1 MKQRFNILRGR
12 MWLMLLVLLA
22 WLSPQQASA
31 DDAYETFVDQSILYN
46 VFVSG
51 SNTVTITVPCYDM
64 EGADAWIY
72 NGNLDASWE
81 GQPHINLFHWAAKAD
96 INNSQSTCPV
106 TFFSNAPGYFNLT
119 LGNTKNVTR
128 LNPNTTVTYNVVRND
143 DKCTFSVSAVWVVP
157 KELRGKKITLS
168 WKVQRNGN
176 SRDDVWLN
184 LKGGLKDP
192 DPITITEASPVAPPF
207 VTAANI
213 SNDSVGKIMV
223 PWTMIPEKISKLRY
237 EYLDGNNRTVSKEM
251 KTTTNSGIIALNATE
266 PHRKFRLIADYYE
279 PQTIGEYL
287 ITNAASEAIDLKML
301 HGPNGLTVRPLGGA
315 NSKVELKWN
324 IGHITNADLAE
335 IDFFEIERSL
345 TGREQDFVSIGKVPF
360 ARVGSEAKAIYTFVD
375 STYVNDIDASMLTDG
390 YSLENLTYRV
400 RRTVTQGWG
409 WGPQNPCA
417 NSARCVVDNLHL
429 LRIANYTATKLDDQ
443 YNVRVAW
450 QYADEHNGVWDDRAK
465 MMLRLTMKN
474 NAGDTVEVKEY
485 ELNKAEREQCYK
497 VLDLS
502 RTCVKYDIEMYVD
515 RGTSPLNLYDAEKM
529 EDYYFPIRNAQDWT
543 TFRDIVDAAEGKRA
557 VNARL
562 YTDIAETN
570 VYIAWGTS
578 VAYNG
583 VFDGNGHTLTIK
595 APNNERVMAPFRYVG
610 NATIKNLH
618 VAGTIKT
625 SERNI
630 SSLIGSVLAG
640 STVTVENCHS
650 TVTINSTYNGETENG
665 GFISTIGENVKA
677 VLRNCKFDG
686 NFEGGNSHHNGGFI
700 GYCQPKSS
708 AVIDNCL
715 FAPDHINTGAESCET
730 WARTAS
736 DATVYVRNSFAT
748 QEYSSMLNIRS
759 ASDWNKFIQMVK
771 DAKNAYDVNA
781 ILAADITVSDYVGD
795 SRDAYYRGTFDGN
808 GHTLTFN
815 KSGFTENY
823 VAPFRYVG
831 NATIKN
837 LHTAGSIQS
846 SGTYATGLVAALINN
861 TTVTIENCQSSVKL
875 NCTGSG
881 DKTLGGFVGR
891 LQDCTL
897 TIRNSKFDGSFEG
910 ANSWGHGGFVSWAA
924 TNTNVTIENCLFDP
938 DHLSTKLEGCETWVR
953 KDGDSSAKVTVT
965 NSEAITHYSP
975 SKIIIRNASDWDKF
989 VQLVKDAKNS
999 YYVDAILQAD
1009 ISVSKSVGSDDAP
1022 WRGTLHGNGH
1032 TININIE
1039 SGSYSFAALFPK
1051 VSDVTITD
1059 LHVTGKVNGGMHSAG
1074 LIGGVYGTPTITL
1087 NRVWVSVEVNCS
1099 STHAG
1104 GFFGHSDNATVNMT
1118 DCLFDGRV
1126 NTNNADN
1133 SYTGEII
1140 GWSGNGNWSLQRV
1153 YDNGWPK
1160 AHWMFFCNRH
1170 EGAWSSW
1177 GTNSNSY
1184 TITRHGWGN
1193 VNQHDKTDQ
1202 SEVVSLMN
1210 GKQAGTWHLVNGNAV
1225 PVMQTTEKNLT
1236 AAQLVETLGK
1246 DNWTVVNGK
1255 AVPKS
1260 KTLTETTDGEG
1271 DAALDN
1277 LATWTK
1283 VGDTVVPTTTQT
1295 ADVSYSTINDPN
1307 LKDLFYHSGTG
1318 KIDKQL
1324 LAETR
1329 QSSVVLTWN
1338 TDGNPVD
1345 YFIVYRREAGQ
1356 GDDKW
1361 VEIATN
1367 LDQMTYEDKTVSPL
1381 KKYQYKVLAT
1391 SDCEGSHT
1399 SETSVA
1405 DGACKNT
1412 GRLEGYVR
1420 FNDGTGVADVV
1431 VNISSGKEQIEARTD
1446 ESGHY
1451 VADELPY
1458 QGLTTITYNVTV
1470 VGGVEADVSSYSV
1483 TFNGEVNDVTVREFV
1498 ITNGKRF
1505 SGTVLYDGTSIPVKG
1520 VKFLLNGKML
1530 HNAAGKPVETDEEGN
1545 FSFRVKRGDNT
1556 IQAVKDGHTFVDK
1569 GIYKHNFIG
1578 DVAAYT
1584 FRDAT
1589 KVKLIGRVVGGK
1601 DQGDLPLGNNLSKN
1615 NLGDDLQMV
1624 FALEG
1629 DTKSWLVKDVQHPE
1643 ITERDTVYLH
1653 TGGAHQTKAK
1663 TTRKRID
1670 VTPDPVTGEYV
1681 LMLPPVRWKVQQIN
1695 CKGYPTLYQN
1705 GQANDVIDLTD
1716 CLTQKDTTYVG
1727 SYRDVDNRTI
1737 HEPKASYNAIYN
1749 RIYRSP
1755 VELTYKQLNYDE
1767 FDYLGDKNYN
1777 ATNLKGEKVQVPLA
1791 YMNPKDKTKALY
1803 TFDHPVFSL
1812 ERKYYIQVQVAERY
1826 VYNNDY
1832 TAEKVDYV
1840 RIGGGMATMHNGMKN
1855 GVAVDTLRLDD
1866 MGQATFM
1873 VSADRV
1879 AQPIGIDNALR
1890 TVTFSA
1896 EQDGTHFEAEPLHA
1910 YVLNL
1915 FPIGSAKELLTDGQP
1930 LLFDILRDPPGAYS
1944 SSTLAKGATLNNSYA
1959 MNLSMAGGLNFNFSV
1974 ADKTDWME
1982 GDFDGI
1988 YSDILYEYVGSFDGV
2003 EHGSEKVD
2011 VNYSELV
2018 FNYNGSKAWSH
2029 TMVLSDAVSTSGDPS
2044 MVGADADLY
2053 IGQVQNVQVTPLSS
2067 ISVLTDSVY
2076 QSRLAQ
2082 AGIGQVNTKGDMTKY
2097 AKYGTLVHIA
2107 DGVDAD
2113 GKKFHLVRDVSLGY
2127 GPKLKSNFIYSQK
2140 QILEQIIPDKVGEI
2154 LNLMFIG
2161 SKTDAQAVANAT
2173 HKPVYRSLREPT
2185 DPKFALPNKKYNT
2198 TVETPNDTTHY
2209 IIVLPTGADS
2219 SKYPDEIAEKGEIIY
2234 AWTKMITQNEREK
2247 LNATDLVNSYDIGGA
2262 QGVNYSETFSSSYSN
2277 STSMYFPFGVQPDY
2291 FGGKGTGTISSI
2303 ASTITN
2309 YIGGAIFG
2317 YLESLKKLDPSASQG
2332 KGSKGKESSTSI
2344 KFEGW
2349 YFRWSLTPV
2358 LTSQTIGTN
2367 SLSNEYNRTTS
2378 FTLAAAPTSRLSVD
2392 VYRVPMADPTT
2403 VTGKWNP
2410 EDVYS
2415 NYNFQNITKETMDYL
2430 SREAN
2435 VPQHASPCSFVFRTR
2450 GGYTSNPWEDARK
2463 TRFYQAGS
2471 LLDERTLKIDNPTLS
2486 LDKHSVSG
2494 VSVNDAAR
2502 FKVYLSNESE
2512 KPEAT
2517 GGMSVFTLFSVD
2529 KANPNGAKLSVNG
2542 QTLTSGGMN
2551 VSVVPGMTTQLEMEV
2566 RAGNGFDYEGLTLG
2580 LMSPGDADH
2589 TVTTASFDV
2598 HFLREAGAVNISVPA
2613 NKWVLNTSAQKDP
2626 DRGWYI
2632 PVTINGFDRHQHNF
2646 DHIEFQYKET
2656 QRGDDTWT
2664 NLCSYYADSLL
2675 MAKAN
2680 GVCEMMKPNDNI
2692 VTQFYGEGWEIERSY
2707 DLRAVLF
2714 CRNGGSFLTMPSNVI
2729 SGIKDTRRP
2738 QLFGTPEPKSGLLH
2752 QGENIVFNFS
2762 EDIEYNNLS
2771 STNNFE
2777 VKGEVNNGDL
2787 SEMVSVQ
2794 FSGQASMETEANR
2807 NFSGKDLTIDLQINP
2822 AETGRDMP
2830 IFSHGGNGQK
2840 LQLWLTSDRKLRAI
2854 INKQTFESQLPI
2866 KESGF
2871 SPIAISIDQKNST
2884 LMFYCDGVI
2893 IGKDYKIEAPYT
2905 GTGPLI
2911 FGRTNELERSTSQYY
2926 EGRMMEARLWY
2937 RAMSAGVVGTYSLH
2951 RLTGYE
2957 KDLVDYYPMN
2967 EGSGDYAVDH
2977 TQGAN
2982 AKLIGT
2988 SWAIPRG
2995 MSLHLNKEDKG
3006 MRLTNNAIN
3015 STAEQDYTLMF
3026 WFKTDNKGDGT
3037 LLSNGR
3043 GLKED
3048 SGAKDQF
3055 NIGFEKDKLMYRSNG
3070 FATEISGKWNDN
3082 QWHHYA
3088 MTVNR
3093 AHNVANIYVDKKQIT
3108 TFGTD
3113 SLGGISGENMMI
3125 GATRYSTTGVNTQE
3139 GVTPLSGNIDELI
3152 FFQQALPQTLISSY
3166 ATKSPQGDEY
3176 GLMSYLSF
3184 DHQERNA
3191 KNEIVMAPYAYSRK
3205 LHLDEKRN
3213 IRYQQDPATMQFTN
3227 IPVRDYLF
3235 ADDISKVTAHI
3246 DASMAA
3252 PVVPFEELHN
3262 LNFSYIG
3269 KGNQLLVELDE
3280 PAAKLHHCN
3289 IYVTVRDVEDRN
3301 GNMMASPKTASYLV
3315 TNSSLE
3321 WLVNQVEHTT
3331 KYGVGEELT
3340 LSFYNYGATNHTYK
3354 IENCPSWLT
3363 LSNYGDVLAPQSL
3376 GGVSAVINKDLNIG
3390 TYNEIIYLTDE
3401 EGITEPLY
3409 LNLTVEGEKPEWANN
3424 IDNDL
3429 LQYSMSISGQ
3439 VYLYGELD
3447 TDSRDIVGAFDSQNV
3462 CHGYANISHSE
3473 QTGETALYM
3482 TVYDNKIEGRDL
3494 KFRLWQYSTGREI
3507 VLEAKPAIKFK
3518 QDAIL
3523 GADTPIRFEGGDNF
3537 VQYFKLKKGWN
3548 WVSFNVSSKKNT
3560 INSLLGS
3567 MPWKNGDA
3575 LTVIGSNKAMVYDN
3589 GEWTISGQVQD
3600 VPISSKSAYAIMVHE
3615 DCTLPVE
3622 GTVVMDKDERTIDVK
3637 QGWNGIGYTPT
3648 VNLSVETALS
3658 DYYDYA
3664 QPGDV
3669 IKSHTEFAYF
3679 TKSGNSGQWRGS
3691 LQYMKPGEGYMML
3704 RKGNDDVSFTYPYFD
3719 MGSNSGGNNAQVAK
3733 SASSVK
3739 ALSAVQRTCSTM
3751 SLSAVVNG
3759 FETEEGDLLVAYSDG
3774 EVVGCEEARAEGENF
3789 TDAEGKPLFFM
3800 SIAGKAKQPIR
3811 FVIERDGEI
3820 VASTRDIMTFLTDAV
3835 IGSPEEPTVI
3845 NFADASAN
3853 EDDKWY
3859 TIDGLP
3865 LQDKPTRKGV
3875 YIFNGNKVVIK

>member
-1 MKQRFNILRGR
+1 MKQRKDIYSGR
-12 MWLMLLVLLA
+12 HWLLLLA
-22 WLSPQQASA
+22 LFAWLVPQQVSA
-31 DDAYETFVDQSILYN
+31 DDGYETFVDQSILYN

-72 NGNLDASWE
+72 DGNLYASWE
-81 GQPHINLFHWAAKAD
+81 GQSELTLFHWAAD
-96 INNSQSTCPV
+96 DTDNSQSTCPV

-128 LNPNTTVTYNVVRND
+128 LNPNNSVTYNVIRND
-143 DKCTFSVSAVWVVP
+143 DKNTFSVSAVWVVP
-157 KELRGKKITLS
+157 KELRGKKITLR
-168 WKVQRNGN
+168 WKVHRNGT
-176 SRDDVWLN
+176 SRENVWLN
-184 LKGGLKDP
+184 EKGLKDP
-192 DPITITEASPVAPPF
+192 DPITLPEAKPVTPPF
-207 VTAANI
+207 VTIANI
-213 SNDSVGKIMV
+213 SNDSVGKILV
-223 PWTMIPEKISKLRY
+223 PWTMVPEKINKLRY
-237 EYLDGNNRTVSKEM
+237 EYLDANNRTVTKEV

-279 PQTIGEYL
+279 PQTVGEYL
-287 ITNAASEAIDLKML
+287 ITNAASTPVNLAMI
-301 HGPNGLTVRPLGGA
+301 HAPHGLTVRPLGGVK
-315 NSKVELKWN
+315 SKVEVKWN
-324 IGHITNADLAE
+324 IGNIDDADISE
-335 IDFFEIERSL
+335 IDFFEIQRSL
-345 TGREQDFVSIGKVPF
+345 TGKEEDFVTIGQEPF
-360 ARVGSEAKAIYTFVD
+360 ARVGSNAKSVYTFVD
-375 STYVNDIDASMLTDG
+375 STFIDALTESMLKDG
-390 YSLENLTYRV
+390 YTLENLTYRV
-400 RRTVTQGWG
+400 RRGITSNWG
-409 WGPQNPCA
+409 WGSDNICA
-417 NSARCVVDNLHL
+417 ASTKCVVDNLHL
-429 LRIANYTATKLDDQ
+429 LRIDNYSAKWEDERN
-443 YNVRVAW
+443 YSVRVSWNYVNEVGA
-450 QYADEHNGVWDDRAK
+450 VWDNRAK
-465 MMLRLTMKN
+465 MTLHITSKN
-474 NAGDTVEVKEY
+474 SAGEVVEEKDV
-485 ELNKAEREQCYK
+485 ELSNENREQCYK
-497 VLDLS
+497 IVDLS
-502 RTCVKYDIEMYVD
+502 RPCVKYDIKLNVD
-515 RGTSPLNLYDAEKM
+515 RGSSPINVYDKNKM
-529 EDYYFPIRNAQDWT
+529 KDYYFPINDANDWA
-543 TFRDIVDAAEGKRA
+543 TFKKKVEDAKGQYD

-562 YTDIAETN
+562 YADITITDPAGTN
-570 VYIAWGTS
+570 NAAYRGT
-578 VAYNG
+578 
-583 VFDGNGHTLTIK
+583 FDGNGHALTFNK
-595 APNNERVMAPFRYVG
+595 SGVTEHYMAPFRYVG
-610 NATIKNLH
+610 NARFIGLH
-618 VAGTIKT
+618 TKGTIST
-625 SERNI
+625 SKKFAGG
-630 SSLIGSVLAG
+630 LIARVVENAN
-640 STVTVENCHS
+640 VIIENCHS
-650 TVTINSTYNGETENG
+650 TMTLNSSVNGDATNG
-665 GFISTIGENVKA
+665 GFIAFSSGSIYFI
-677 VLRNCKFDG
+677 NCKFDG
-686 NFEGGNSHHNGGFI
+686 SFEGNNCHLNGGFV
-700 GYCQPKSS
+700 GWNDGQNN
-708 AVIDNCL
+708 VTIDNSL
-715 FAPDHINTGAESCET
+715 FAPDHISTKFDGCET
-730 WARTAS
+730 WIRKYNGVTAS
-736 DATVYVRNSFAT
+736 VKNSYATR
-748 QEYSSMLNIRS
+748 EYNDQLSTTLIDGKTFMVLRSS
-759 ASDWNKFIQMVK
+759 DGWQKFIDAVK
-771 DAKNAYDVNA
+771 NDGSTNA
-781 ILAADITVSDYVGD
+781 ILEANITVSEMVATDENHPFQGIL
-795 SRDAYYRGTFDGN
+795 DGN

-815 KSGFTENY
+815 KSGVTEEY
-823 VAPFRYVG
+823 CAPIRFAKS
-831 NATIKN
+831 ATIKN
-837 LHTAGSIQS
+837 LHTAGTIS
-846 SGTYATGLVAALINN
+846 SNHKHISGLIAQVRDES
-861 TTVTIENCQSSVKL
+861 TVNIENCQSSVTL
-875 NCTGSG
+875 NSSVNG
-881 DKTLGGFVGR
+881 DATNGGFVAHTASSGSI
-891 LQDCTL
+891 
-897 TIRNSKFDGSFEG
+897 IRINNSKFDGSFKG
-910 ANSWGHGGFVSWAA
+910 SNCHSNGGFVGYTSGR
-924 TNTNVTIENCLFDP
+924 VDISNCLFAP
-938 DHLSTKLEGCETWVR
+938 TEISTKFDNCETWARLHPNVP
-953 KDGDSSAKVTVT
+953 SFTV
-965 NSEAITHYSP
+965 
-975 SKIIIRNASDWDKF
+975 
-989 VQLVKDAKNS
+989 
-999 YYVDAILQAD
+999 
-1009 ISVSKSVGSDDAP
+1009 
-1022 WRGTLHGNGH
+1022 
-1032 TININIE
+1032 
-1039 SGSYSFAALFPK
+1039 
-1051 VSDVTITD
+1051 
-1059 LHVTGKVNGGMHSAG
+1059 
-1074 LIGGVYGTPTITL
+1074 
-1087 NRVWVSVEVNCS
+1087 
-1099 STHAG
+1099 
-1104 GFFGHSDNATVNMT
+1104 
-1118 DCLFDGRV
+1118 
-1126 NTNNADN
+1126 
-1133 SYTGEII
+1133 
-1140 GWSGNGNWSLQRV
+1140 
-1153 YDNGWPK
+1153 
-1160 AHWMFFCNRH
+1160 
-1170 EGAWSSW
+1170 
-1177 GTNSNSY
+1177 SNSY
-1184 TITRHGWGN
+1184 ATRGYSQGN
-1193 VNQHDKTDQ
+1193 SGNTVGNRSTDDL
-1202 SEVVSLMN
+1202 VRAL
-1210 GKQAGTWHLVNGNAV
+1210 GTENWTAASGQAV
-1225 PVMQTTEKNLT
+1225 PIMNST
-1236 AAQLVETLGK
+1236 ATPTASQLVSTLGSS
-1246 DNWTVVNGK
+1246 NWNVVDDK
-1255 AVPKS
+1255 AVPKF
-1260 KTLTETTDGEG
+1260 KTTDTSGG
-1271 DAALDN
+1271 TNVSNVTPSLAVWTTKDN
-1277 LATWTK
+1277 TL
-1283 VGDTVVPTTTQT
+1283 VPPTTTVEYQKLESEISD
-1295 ADVSYSTINDPN
+1295 AVLSNV
-1307 LKDLFYHSGTG
+1307 FYHESTG
-1318 KIDKQL
+1318 KIDKEL

-1345 YFIVYRREAGQ
+1345 FFTVYRRDAGQ

-1367 LDQMTYEDKTVSPL
+1367 ISQMTYEDKTVSPL
-1381 KKYQYKVLAT
+1381 MKYQYKVRAT
-1391 SDCEGSHT
+1391 SDCEGNQT
-1399 SETSVA
+1399 SETQVA

-1420 FNDGTGVADVV
+1420 FNDGTGIADVV
-1431 VNISSGKEQIEARTD
+1431 VNISGGSEQIEVRTD

-1458 QGLTTITYNVTV
+1458 QGLTTITYDVTV

-1483 TFNGEVNDVTVREFV
+1483 TFNGEVNDVTVSEFV

-1505 SGTVLYDGTSIPVKG
+1505 SGIVLYDGTSIPVKG

-1545 FSFRVKRGDNT
+1545 FSFRVKRGNNT
-1556 IQAVKDGHTFVDK
+1556 IQVVKDDHTFVDD
-1569 GIYKHNFIG
+1569 GIYNHNFIG

-1589 KVKLIGRVVGGK
+1589 KVRLIGRVVGGN
-1601 DQGDLPLGNNLSKN
+1601 DQGNLPLGNNLSKN

-1670 VTPDPVTGEYV
+1670 VTPDPVTGEYM
-1681 LMLPPVRWKVQQIN
+1681 LMLPPVRWKVQQVY

-1716 CLTQKDTTYVG
+1716 CLTLKDTTYVG
-1727 SYRDVDNRTI
+1727 SYKDVDNRTI
-1737 HEPKASYNAIYN
+1737 YQPKASYNAIYN

-1755 VELTYKQLNYDE
+1755 VELTYRQLNYDE
-1767 FDYLGDKNYN
+1767 FDYLGDKSYN

-1791 YMNPKDKTKALY
+1791 YMNPKDTTKALY
-1803 TFDHPVFSL
+1803 TFGHPVFSL

-1840 RIGGGMATMHNGMKN
+1840 RIGGGVATMHNGLKN
-1855 GVAVDTLRLDD
+1855 GVAVDTLSLDSL
-1866 MGQATFM
+1866 GQGTFALQ
-1873 VSADRV
+1873 ADRV
-1879 AQPIGIDNALR
+1879 AQPIGTDNALR

-1896 EQDGTHFEAEPLHA
+1896 RQDGTYFEAEPLHA

-1915 FPIGSAKELLTDGQP
+1915 FPIGGARELLTDGQP

-1959 MNLSMAGGLNFNFSV
+1959 MNLSMSGGVSFNFTL
-1974 ADKTDWME
+1974 AKRLDWFE
-1982 GDFDGI
+1982 GDVVGDIQELLSTYDG
-1988 YSDILYEYVGSFDGV
+1988 EFDGV
-2003 EHGSEKVD
+2003 EHGSEE
-2011 VNYSELV
+2011 VNVKYSELV

-2029 TMVLSDAVSTSGDPS
+2029 TMVLSDAISTSGDPS

-2053 IGQVQNVQVTPLSS
+2053 IGQVQNVQVAPVSS
-2067 ISVLTDSVY
+2067 IRAVSDSVY
-2076 QSRLAQ
+2076 QARLART
-2082 AGIGQVNTKGDMTKY
+2082 GIGQANTEGDMAKY
-2097 AKYGTLVHIA
+2097 AKYGTMVHIA
-2107 DGVDAD
+2107 EGKDAD

-2127 GPKLKSNFIYSQK
+2127 GPKLKSQFIYSQK

-2173 HKPVYRSLREPT
+2173 HKPVYRSLRNPD
-2185 DPKFALPNKKYNT
+2185 DPKFALPNKTYNT
-2198 TVETPNDTTHY
+2198 TEETPDDTTHY
-2209 IIVLPTGADS
+2209 IIVLPTGANS
-2219 SKYPDEIAEKGEIIY
+2219 SYPDEIAEKSEIIY
-2234 AWTKMITQNEREK
+2234 AWTKMITQNEHEK
-2247 LNATDLVNSYDIGGA
+2247 LNATDLVSSYDIGGA

-2277 STSMYFPFGVQPDY
+2277 STSMYFPYGVQPDY

-2303 ASTITN
+2303 ASTVTN
-2309 YIGGAIFG
+2309 YIGGGFFG
-2317 YLESLKKLDPSASQG
+2317 YLESFKKLDPTVSGGVKNQ
-2332 KGSKGKESSTSI
+2332 ESSL
-2344 KFEGW
+2344 KFGGW
-2349 YFRWSLTPV
+2349 YFRWTLTPV
-2358 LTSQTIGTN
+2358 LQSKTIGTN
-2367 SLSNEYNRTTS
+2367 SLSNQYNRTAS

-2403 VTGKWNP
+2403 VTGKWSP

-2415 NYNFQNITKETMDYL
+2415 NYNFQNVTKEAMDYL

-2435 VPQHASPCSFVFRTR
+2435 VPKHTSPCSFVFRTR

-2471 LLDERTLKIDNPTLS
+2471 LLDERTLKINNPTLS

-2529 KANPNGAKLSVNG
+2529 QANPNGAKLSVNG

-2580 LMSPGDADH
+2580 LMSPGDAAH
-2589 TVTTASFDV
+2589 TTTTASFDV
-2598 HFLREAGAVNISVPA
+2598 HFLREAGAVNISAPA

-2692 VTQFYGEGWEIERSY
+2692 VTQFYGDGWEIERSY

-2714 CRNGGSFLTMPSNVI
+2714 CRNGGTFLTTPSNVI

-2771 STNNFE
+2771 GTNNFE

-2794 FSGQASMETEANR
+2794 FSGQASMETEAKR

-2840 LQLWLTSDRKLRAI
+2840 LQLWLTKDRRLRAI

-2871 SPIAISIDQKNST
+2871 SPISISIDQKNST
-2884 LMFYCDGVI
+2884 LMFYCDGEI

-2995 MSLHLNKEDKG
+2995 MSLHLDKEDKG

-3015 STAEQDYTLMF
+3015 RTAEQDYTLMF

-3125 GATRYSTTGVNTQE
+3125 GATRYSTTGVDTQE
-3139 GVTPLSGNIDELI
+3139 GVTPLSGNIDELL

-3191 KNEIVMAPYAYSRK
+3191 NNEIVMAPYAYSRK
-3205 LHLDEKRN
+3205 LYLDENRN

-3331 KYGVGEELT
+3331 KYGVGEELR
-3340 LSFYNYGATNHTYK
+3340 LPFFNYGATSHTYK

-3390 TYNEIIYLTDE
+3390 IYNEIIYLTDE

-3409 LNLTVEGEKPEWANN
+3409 LNLTVEGEKPEWADN

-3473 QTGETALYM
+3473 QTGETALYL
-3482 TVYDNKIEGRDL
+3482 TVYDKVEKGSTNM

-3507 VLEAKPAIKFK
+3507 VLTTTPGIIFEKGKIVGTDKPV
-3518 QDAIL
+3518 
-3523 GADTPIRFEGGDNF
+3523 RFDGGDTYM
-3537 VQYFKLKKGWN
+3537 QYFKLYKGWN
-3548 WVSFNVSSKKNT
+3548 WISFNAKSEQMKDVNTLLKNMAWSEDDVITELGGTLTLVYKNNEWLQGGTKQTVAISPKSS
-3560 INSLLGS
+3560 
-3567 MPWKNGDA
+3567 
-3575 LTVIGSNKAMVYDN
+3575 
-3589 GEWTISGQVQD
+3589 
-3600 VPISSKSAYAIMVHE
+3600 YAIKVQK
-3615 DCTLPVE
+3615 DCNFPIE
-3622 GTVVMDKDERTIDVK
+3622 GSVIKDKADRTIEVK
-3637 QGWNGIGYTPT
+3637 SGWHGIGYTPT

-3658 DYYDYA
+3658 DYYDDA
-3664 QPGDV
+3664 QDGDV

-3679 TKSGNSGQWRGS
+3679 SKSGNVGRWRGN

-3704 RKGNDDVSFTYPYFD
+3704 RKGTNSTHFTYPYYY
-3719 MGSNSGGNNAQVAK
+3719 MGSNSGEVLKQNTSGNTTQKTRN
-3733 SASSVK
+3733 
-3739 ALSAVQRTCSTM
+3739 TM
-3751 SLSAVVNG
+3751 SLTAVVAG
-3759 FETEEGDLLVAYSDG
+3759 FETEPGDVLVAYSNG
-3774 EVVGCEEARAEGENF
+3774 EVVGEATVVNATAAETRSNDTES
-3789 TDAEGKPLFFM
+3789 AEPLYL
-3800 SIAGKAKQPIR
+3800 SIAGEAKDGIW
-3811 FVIERDGEI
+3811 FAIERDGDI
-3820 VASTRDIMTFLTDAV
+3820 VASTGEIMTFKANDV
-3835 IGSPEEPTVI
+3835 IGSPDKPTAI
-3845 NFADASAN
+3845 NFTYAN
-3853 EDDKWY
+3853 SREDGKWY
-3859 TIDGLP
+3859 TVSGMRLT
-3865 LQDKPTRKGV
+3865 QKPTQIGV
-3875 YIFNGNKVVIK
+3875 YIYNGRKVVIK

>member
-1 MKQRFNILRGR
+1 M
-12 MWLMLLVLLA
+12 
-22 WLSPQQASA
+22 
-31 DDAYETFVDQSILYN
+31 
-46 VFVSG
+46 
-51 SNTVTITVPCYDM
+51 
-64 EGADAWIY
+64 
-72 NGNLDASWE
+72 
-81 GQPHINLFHWAAKAD
+81 
-96 INNSQSTCPV
+96 
-106 TFFSNAPGYFNLT
+106 
-119 LGNTKNVTR
+119 
-128 LNPNTTVTYNVVRND
+128 
-143 DKCTFSVSAVWVVP
+143 VP
-157 KELRGKKITLS
+157 KELRGKKITLR
-168 WKVQRNGN
+168 WKVHRNGN
-176 SRDDVWLN
+176 SRENVWLN
-184 LKGGLKDP
+184 EKGLKDP
-192 DPITITEASPVAPPF
+192 DPITLPEAKPVTPPF
-207 VTAANI
+207 VTIANI
-213 SNDSVGKIMV
+213 SNDSVGKILV
-223 PWTMIPEKISKLRY
+223 PWTMVPEKISKLRY
-237 EYLDGNNRTVSKEM
+237 EYLDANNRTITKEVN
-251 KTTTNSGIIALNATE
+251 TTTNSGIIALNATE

-279 PQTIGEYL
+279 PQTVGEYL
-287 ITNAASEAIDLKML
+287 ITNAASEAIDLNMI
-301 HGPNGLTVRPLGGA
+301 HAPHGLTVRPLGGVK
-315 NSKVELKWN
+315 SKVEVKWN
-324 IGHITNADLAE
+324 IGNIDDADISE
-335 IDFFEIERSL
+335 IDFFEIQRSL
-345 TGREQDFVSIGKVPF
+345 TGKEEDFVTIGQEPF
-360 ARVGSEAKAIYTFVD
+360 ARVGSNAKSVYTFVD
-375 STYVNDIDASMLTDG
+375 STFIDDLTESMLKDG
-390 YSLENLTYRV
+390 YTLENLTYRV
-400 RRTVTQGWG
+400 RRGITSNWG
-409 WGPQNPCA
+409 WGSDNICA
-417 NSARCVVDNLHL
+417 ASTKCVVDNLHL
-429 LRIANYTATKLDDQ
+429 LRIDNYSAKWEDERN
-443 YNVRVAW
+443 YSVRVSWNYVNEVGA
-450 QYADEHNGVWDDRAK
+450 VWDNRAK
-465 MMLRLTMKN
+465 MTLHITSKN
-474 NAGDTVEVKEY
+474 SAGEVVEEKDV
-485 ELNKAEREQCYK
+485 ELSNENREQCYK
-497 VLDLS
+497 IVDLS
-502 RTCVKYDIEMYVD
+502 RPCVKYDIKLNVD
-515 RGTSPLNLYDAEKM
+515 RGSSPINVYDKNKM
-529 EDYYFPIRNAQDWT
+529 EDYYFPINNENDWA
-543 TFRDIVDAAEGKRA
+543 TFKKKVEDAKGQYD

-562 YTDIAETN
+562 YADITITDPAGTN
-570 VYIAWGTS
+570 NAAYRGT
-578 VAYNG
+578 
-583 VFDGNGHTLTIK
+583 FDGNGHALTFNK
-595 APNNERVMAPFRYVG
+595 SGVTEQYMAPFRYVG
-610 NATIKNLH
+610 NARFIGLH
-618 VAGTIKT
+618 TKGTIST
-625 SERNI
+625 SQKFAGG
-630 SSLIGSVLAG
+630 LIARVVENAN
-640 STVTVENCHS
+640 VIIENCHS
-650 TVTINSTYNGETENG
+650 TMTLNSSVNGDATNG
-665 GFISTIGENVKA
+665 GFIAFSSGSIYFI
-677 VLRNCKFDG
+677 NCKFDG
-686 NFEGGNSHHNGGFI
+686 SFDGANCHHNGGFV
-700 GYCQPKSS
+700 GWNDGQNN
-708 AVIDNCL
+708 VTIDNSL
-715 FAPDHINTGAESCET
+715 FAPDHISTKFDGCET
-730 WARTAS
+730 WIRKYNYVTAS
-736 DATVYVRNSFAT
+736 VKNSYATSEYTTLIIRTSNDWDTFRDMVRAANG
-748 QEYSSMLNIRS
+748 Q
-759 ASDWNKFIQMVK
+759 
-771 DAKNAYDVNA
+771 YDVNA
-781 ILAADITVSDYVGD
+781 VLEADVDAGSTMVGWEYEN
-795 SRDAYYRGTFDGN
+795 YYRGTFDGK

-815 KSGFTENY
+815 VGDHGVVY
-823 VAPFRYVG
+823 LAPFKYVG

-837 LHTAGSIQS
+837 LHTAGTIS
-846 SGTYATGLVAALINN
+846 SNHKHISGLIAQVRDES
-861 TTVTIENCQSSVKL
+861 TVNIENCQSSVTL
-875 NCTGSG
+875 NSSVNG
-881 DKTLGGFVGR
+881 DATNGGFVATASSGSI
-891 LQDCTL
+891 
-897 TIRNSKFDGSFEG
+897 IRINNSKFDGSFKG
-910 ANSWGHGGFVSWAA
+910 SNCHSNGGFVGYTSGR
-924 TNTNVTIENCLFDP
+924 VDISNCLFAP
-938 DHLSTKLEGCETWVR
+938 TEISTKFDDCETWARLHPNVP
-953 KDGDSSAKVTVT
+953 SFTV
-965 NSEAITHYSP
+965 
-975 SKIIIRNASDWDKF
+975 
-989 VQLVKDAKNS
+989 
-999 YYVDAILQAD
+999 
-1009 ISVSKSVGSDDAP
+1009 
-1022 WRGTLHGNGH
+1022 
-1032 TININIE
+1032 
-1039 SGSYSFAALFPK
+1039 
-1051 VSDVTITD
+1051 
-1059 LHVTGKVNGGMHSAG
+1059 
-1074 LIGGVYGTPTITL
+1074 
-1087 NRVWVSVEVNCS
+1087 
-1099 STHAG
+1099 
-1104 GFFGHSDNATVNMT
+1104 
-1118 DCLFDGRV
+1118 
-1126 NTNNADN
+1126 
-1133 SYTGEII
+1133 
-1140 GWSGNGNWSLQRV
+1140 
-1153 YDNGWPK
+1153 
-1160 AHWMFFCNRH
+1160 
-1170 EGAWSSW
+1170 
-1177 GTNSNSY
+1177 SNSY
-1184 TITRHGWGN
+1184 ATRGYSQGN
-1193 VNQHDKTDQ
+1193 SGNTVGNRSTDDL
-1202 SEVVSLMN
+1202 VRAL
-1210 GKQAGTWHLVNGNAV
+1210 GTENWTAASGQAV
-1225 PVMQTTEKNLT
+1225 PIMNST
-1236 AAQLVETLGK
+1236 ATPTASQLVSTLGSS
-1246 DNWTVVNGK
+1246 NWNVVDDK
-1255 AVPKS
+1255 AVPKF
-1260 KTLTETTDGEG
+1260 KTTDTSGG
-1271 DAALDN
+1271 TNVSNVSPSLAVWTTKDN
-1277 LATWTK
+1277 TL
-1283 VGDTVVPTTTQT
+1283 VPPTTTVEYQKLESEISD
-1295 ADVSYSTINDPN
+1295 AVLSNV
-1307 LKDLFYHSGTG
+1307 FYHESTG
-1318 KIDKQL
+1318 KIDKEL
-1324 LAETR
+1324 FAETR

-1345 YFIVYRREAGQ
+1345 FFTVYRRDAGQ

-1367 LDQMTYEDKTVSPL
+1367 ISQMTYEDKTVSPL
-1381 KKYQYKVLAT
+1381 MKYQYKVRAT
-1391 SDCEGSHT
+1391 SDCEGNQT
-1399 SETSVA
+1399 SETQVA

-1420 FNDGTGVADVV
+1420 FNDGTGIADVV
-1431 VNISSGKEQIEARTD
+1431 VNISGGSEQIEVRTD

-1451 VADELPY
+1451 VAGELPY
-1458 QGLTTITYNVTV
+1458 QGLTTITYDVTV

-1483 TFNGEVNDVTVREFV
+1483 TFNGEVNDVTVSEFV

-1505 SGTVLYDGTSIPVKG
+1505 SGIVLYDGTSIPVKG

-1545 FSFRVKRGDNT
+1545 FSFRVKRGNNT
-1556 IQAVKDGHTFVDK
+1556 IQVVKDDHTFVDD
-1569 GIYKHNFIG
+1569 GIYNHNFIG

-1589 KVKLIGRVVGGK
+1589 KVRLIGRVVGGN
-1601 DQGDLPLGNNLSKN
+1601 DQGNLPLGNNLSKN

-1670 VTPDPVTGEYV
+1670 VTPDPVTGEYM
-1681 LMLPPVRWKVQQIN
+1681 LMLPPVRWKVQQVY

-1716 CLTQKDTTYVG
+1716 CLTLKDTTYVG
-1727 SYRDVDNRTI
+1727 SYKDVDNRTI
-1737 HEPKASYNAIYN
+1737 YQPKASYNAIYN

-1755 VELTYKQLNYDE
+1755 VELTYRQLNYDD
-1767 FDYLGDKNYN
+1767 FDYLGDKSYN

-1791 YMNPKDKTKALY
+1791 YMNPKDTTKALY
-1803 TFDHPVFSL
+1803 TFGHPVFSL

-1840 RIGGGMATMHNGMKN
+1840 RIGGGVATMHNGLKN
-1855 GVAVDTLRLDD
+1855 GVAVDTLSLDSL
-1866 MGQATFM
+1866 GQGTFALQ
-1873 VSADRV
+1873 ADRV
-1879 AQPIGIDNALR
+1879 AQPIGTDNALR

-1896 EQDGTHFEAEPLHA
+1896 RQDGTYFEAEPLHA

-1915 FPIGSAKELLTDGQP
+1915 FPIGGAKELLTDGQP

-1959 MNLSMAGGLNFNFSV
+1959 MNLSMSGGVSFNFTL
-1974 ADKTDWME
+1974 ANRFDWFE
-1982 GDFDGI
+1982 GDVVGDIQELLSTYDG
-1988 YSDILYEYVGSFDGV
+1988 EFDGV
-2003 EHGSEKVD
+2003 EHGSEE
-2011 VNYSELV
+2011 VNVKYSELV

-2029 TMVLSDAVSTSGDPS
+2029 TMVLSDAISTSGDPS

-2053 IGQVQNVQVTPLSS
+2053 IGQVQNVQVAPVSS
-2067 ISVLTDSVY
+2067 IRAVSDSVY
-2076 QSRLAQ
+2076 QAQLART
-2082 AGIGQVNTKGDMTKY
+2082 GIGQANTNGDMAKY
-2097 AKYGTLVHIA
+2097 AKYGTMVHIA
-2107 DGVDAD
+2107 EGKDAD

-2127 GPKLKSNFIYSQK
+2127 GPKLKSQFIYSQK

-2173 HKPVYRSLREPT
+2173 HKPVYRSLRNPD
-2185 DPKFALPNKKYNT
+2185 DPKFALPNKTYNT
-2198 TVETPNDTTHY
+2198 TEETPDDTTHY
-2209 IIVLPTGADS
+2209 IIVLPTGANS
-2219 SKYPDEIAEKGEIIY
+2219 SSYPDEIAEKGEIIY

-2277 STSMYFPFGVQPDY
+2277 STSMYFPYGVQPDY
-2291 FGGKGTGTISSI
+2291 FGGKGTGTISSV
-2303 ASTITN
+2303 ASTVTN
-2309 YIGGAIFG
+2309 YIGGGLLG
-2317 YLESLKKLDPSASQG
+2317 YLESFKRLDPTVWGGVKNQ
-2332 KGSKGKESSTSI
+2332 ESSL
-2344 KFEGW
+2344 KFAGV

-2358 LTSQTIGTN
+2358 LQSKTIGTN
-2367 SLSNEYNRTTS
+2367 SLSNQYNRTAS

-2403 VTGKWNP
+2403 VTGKWSP

-2415 NYNFQNITKETMDYL
+2415 NYNFQNVTKEAMDYL

-2435 VPQHASPCSFVFRTR
+2435 VPKHTSPCSFVFRTR

-2471 LLDERTLKIDNPTLS
+2471 LLDERTLKINNPTLS

-2529 KANPNGAKLSVNG
+2529 QANPNGAKLSVNG

-2580 LMSPGDADH
+2580 LMSPGDAAH
-2589 TVTTASFDV
+2589 TTTTASFDV
-2598 HFLREAGAVNISVPA
+2598 HFLREAGAVNISAPA

-2714 CRNGGSFLTMPSNVI
+2714 CRNGGAYLTMPSNVI

-2771 STNNFE
+2771 GTNNFD

-2794 FSGQASMETEANR
+2794 FSGQASMETEAKR

-2840 LQLWLTSDRKLRAI
+2840 LQLWLTSDRRLRAI

-2884 LMFYCDGVI
+2884 LMFYCDGEI

-2995 MSLHLNKEDKG
+2995 MSLHLDKEDKG

-3015 STAEQDYTLMF
+3015 RTAEQDYTLMF

-3125 GATRYSTTGVNTQE
+3125 GATRYSTTGVDTQE
-3139 GVTPLSGNIDELI
+3139 GVTPLSGNIDELL

-3191 KNEIVMAPYAYSRK
+3191 NNEIVMAPYAYSRK
-3205 LHLDEKRN
+3205 LYLDEKRN

-3331 KYGVGEELT
+3331 KYGVGKELK
-3340 LSFYNYGATNHTYK
+3340 LPFFNYGATSHTYK

-3409 LNLTVEGEKPEWANN
+3409 LNLTVEGEKPEWADN

-3482 TVYDNKIEGRDL
+3482 TVYDNKTEGRDL

-3575 LTVIGSNKAMVYDN
+3575 LTMIGSNNAMVYDN

-3719 MGSNSGGNNAQVAK
+3719 MGSNYREDWSQATNSSSAQN
-3733 SASSVK
+3733 SAH
-3739 ALSAVQRTCSTM
+3739 TM

-3774 EVVGCEEARAEGENF
+3774 EVVGCEEARAEGENY

-3800 SIAGKAKQPIR
+3800 SIAGKAKDGIW
-3811 FVIERDGEI
+3811 FAIERDGEI
-3820 VASTRDIMTFLTDAV
+3820 VASTNEIMTFRVNDV
-3835 IGSPEEPTVI
+3835 IGSPDEPTAI
-3845 NFADASAN
+3845 NFMQADN
-3853 EDDKWY
+3853 REVGYWY
-3859 TIDGLP
+3859 TISGLKLP
-3865 LQDKPTRKGV
+3865 GKPAQRGL
-3875 YIFNGNKVVIK
+3875 YIYNGHKITIK

>member
-1 MKQRFNILRGR
+1 M
-12 MWLMLLVLLA
+12 
-22 WLSPQQASA
+22 
-31 DDAYETFVDQSILYN
+31 
-46 VFVSG
+46 
-51 SNTVTITVPCYDM
+51 
-64 EGADAWIY
+64 
-72 NGNLDASWE
+72 
-81 GQPHINLFHWAAKAD
+81 
-96 INNSQSTCPV
+96 
-106 TFFSNAPGYFNLT
+106 
-119 LGNTKNVTR
+119 
-128 LNPNTTVTYNVVRND
+128 
-143 DKCTFSVSAVWVVP
+143 VP
-157 KELRGKKITLS
+157 KELRGKKITLR
-168 WKVQRNGN
+168 WKVHRNGN
-176 SRDDVWLN
+176 SRENVWLN
-184 LKGGLKDP
+184 EKGLKDP
-192 DPITITEASPVAPPF
+192 DPITLPEAKPVTPPF
-207 VTAANI
+207 VTIANI
-213 SNDSVGKIMV
+213 SNDSVGKILV
-223 PWTMIPEKISKLRY
+223 PWTMVPEKISKLRY
-237 EYLDGNNRTVSKEM
+237 EYLDANNRTITKEVN
-251 KTTTNSGIIALNATE
+251 TTTNSGIIALNATE

-279 PQTIGEYL
+279 PQTVGEYL
-287 ITNAASEAIDLKML
+287 ITNAASEAIDLNMI
-301 HGPNGLTVRPLGGA
+301 HAPHGLTVRPLGGVK
-315 NSKVELKWN
+315 SKVEVKWN
-324 IGHITNADLAE
+324 IGNIDDADISE
-335 IDFFEIERSL
+335 IDFFEIQRSL
-345 TGREQDFVSIGKVPF
+345 TGKEEDFVTIGQEPF
-360 ARVGSEAKAIYTFVD
+360 ARVGSNAKSVYTFVD
-375 STYVNDIDASMLTDG
+375 STFIDDLTESMLKDG
-390 YSLENLTYRV
+390 YTLENLTYRV
-400 RRTVTQGWG
+400 RRGITSNWG
-409 WGPQNPCA
+409 WGSDNICA
-417 NSARCVVDNLHL
+417 ASTKCVVDNLHL
-429 LRIANYTATKLDDQ
+429 LRIDNYSAKWEDERN
-443 YNVRVAW
+443 YSVRVSWNYVNEVGA
-450 QYADEHNGVWDDRAK
+450 VWDNRAK
-465 MMLRLTMKN
+465 MTLHITSKN
-474 NAGDTVEVKEY
+474 SAGEVVEEKDV
-485 ELNKAEREQCYK
+485 ELSNENREQCYK
-497 VLDLS
+497 IVDLS
-502 RTCVKYDIEMYVD
+502 RPCVKYDIKLNVD
-515 RGTSPLNLYDAEKM
+515 RGSSPINVYDKNKM
-529 EDYYFPIRNAQDWT
+529 EDYYFPINNENDWA
-543 TFRDIVDAAEGKRA
+543 TFKKKVEDAKGQYD

-562 YTDIAETN
+562 YADITITDPAGTN
-570 VYIAWGTS
+570 NAAYRGT
-578 VAYNG
+578 
-583 VFDGNGHTLTIK
+583 FDGNGHALTFNK
-595 APNNERVMAPFRYVG
+595 SGVTEQYMAPFRYVG
-610 NATIKNLH
+610 NARFIGLH
-618 VAGTIKT
+618 TKGTIST
-625 SERNI
+625 SQKFAGG
-630 SSLIGSVLAG
+630 LIARVVENAN
-640 STVTVENCHS
+640 VIIENCHS
-650 TVTINSTYNGETENG
+650 TMTLNSSVNGDATNG
-665 GFISTIGENVKA
+665 GFIAFSSGSIYFI
-677 VLRNCKFDG
+677 NCKFDG
-686 NFEGGNSHHNGGFI
+686 SFDGANCHHNGGFV
-700 GYCQPKSS
+700 GWNDGQNN
-708 AVIDNCL
+708 VTIDNSL
-715 FAPDHINTGAESCET
+715 FAPDHISTKFDGCET
-730 WARTAS
+730 WIRKYNYVTAS
-736 DATVYVRNSFAT
+736 VKNSYATSEYTTLIIRTSNDWDTFRDMVRAANG
-748 QEYSSMLNIRS
+748 Q
-759 ASDWNKFIQMVK
+759 
-771 DAKNAYDVNA
+771 YDVNA
-781 ILAADITVSDYVGD
+781 VLEADVEYDVNAVLEADVDAGSTMVGWEYEN
-795 SRDAYYRGTFDGN
+795 YYRGTFDGK

-815 KSGFTENY
+815 VGDHGVVY
-823 VAPFRYVG
+823 LAPFKYVG

-837 LHTAGSIQS
+837 LHTAGTIS
-846 SGTYATGLVAALINN
+846 SNHKHISGLIAQVRDES
-861 TTVTIENCQSSVKL
+861 TVNIENCQSSVTL
-875 NCTGSG
+875 NSSVNG
-881 DKTLGGFVGR
+881 DATNGGFVATASSGSI
-891 LQDCTL
+891 
-897 TIRNSKFDGSFEG
+897 IRINNSKFDGSFKG
-910 ANSWGHGGFVSWAA
+910 SNCHSNGGFVGYTSGR
-924 TNTNVTIENCLFDP
+924 VDISNCLFAP
-938 DHLSTKLEGCETWVR
+938 TEISTKFDDCETWARLHPNVP
-953 KDGDSSAKVTVT
+953 SFTV
-965 NSEAITHYSP
+965 
-975 SKIIIRNASDWDKF
+975 
-989 VQLVKDAKNS
+989 
-999 YYVDAILQAD
+999 
-1009 ISVSKSVGSDDAP
+1009 
-1022 WRGTLHGNGH
+1022 
-1032 TININIE
+1032 
-1039 SGSYSFAALFPK
+1039 
-1051 VSDVTITD
+1051 
-1059 LHVTGKVNGGMHSAG
+1059 
-1074 LIGGVYGTPTITL
+1074 
-1087 NRVWVSVEVNCS
+1087 
-1099 STHAG
+1099 
-1104 GFFGHSDNATVNMT
+1104 
-1118 DCLFDGRV
+1118 
-1126 NTNNADN
+1126 
-1133 SYTGEII
+1133 
-1140 GWSGNGNWSLQRV
+1140 
-1153 YDNGWPK
+1153 
-1160 AHWMFFCNRH
+1160 
-1170 EGAWSSW
+1170 
-1177 GTNSNSY
+1177 SNSY
-1184 TITRHGWGN
+1184 ATRGYSQGN
-1193 VNQHDKTDQ
+1193 SGNTVGNRSTDDL
-1202 SEVVSLMN
+1202 VRAL
-1210 GKQAGTWHLVNGNAV
+1210 GTENWTAASGQAV
-1225 PVMQTTEKNLT
+1225 PIMNST
-1236 AAQLVETLGK
+1236 ATPTASQLVSTLGSS
-1246 DNWTVVNGK
+1246 NWNVVDDK
-1255 AVPKS
+1255 AVPKF
-1260 KTLTETTDGEG
+1260 KTTDTSGG
-1271 DAALDN
+1271 TNVSNVSPSLAVWTTKDN
-1277 LATWTK
+1277 TL
-1283 VGDTVVPTTTQT
+1283 VPPTTTVEYQKLESEISD
-1295 ADVSYSTINDPN
+1295 AVLSNV
-1307 LKDLFYHSGTG
+1307 FYHESTG
-1318 KIDKQL
+1318 KIDKEL
-1324 LAETR
+1324 FAETR

-1345 YFIVYRREAGQ
+1345 FFTVYRRDAGQ

-1367 LDQMTYEDKTVSPL
+1367 ISQMTYEDKTVSPL
-1381 KKYQYKVLAT
+1381 MKYQYKVRAT
-1391 SDCEGSHT
+1391 SDCEGNQT
-1399 SETSVA
+1399 SETQVA

-1420 FNDGTGVADVV
+1420 FNDGTGIADVV
-1431 VNISSGKEQIEARTD
+1431 VNISGGSEQIEVRTD

-1451 VADELPY
+1451 VAGELPY
-1458 QGLTTITYNVTV
+1458 QGLTTITYDVTV

-1483 TFNGEVNDVTVREFV
+1483 TFNGEVNDVTVSEFV

-1505 SGTVLYDGTSIPVKG
+1505 SGIVLYDGTSIPVKG

-1545 FSFRVKRGDNT
+1545 FSFRVKRGNNT
-1556 IQAVKDGHTFVDK
+1556 IQVVKDDHTFVDD
-1569 GIYKHNFIG
+1569 GIYNHNFIG

-1589 KVKLIGRVVGGK
+1589 KVRLIGRVVGGN
-1601 DQGDLPLGNNLSKN
+1601 DQGNLPLGNNLSKN

-1670 VTPDPVTGEYV
+1670 VTPDPVTGEYM
-1681 LMLPPVRWKVQQIN
+1681 LMLPPVRWKVQQVY

-1716 CLTQKDTTYVG
+1716 CLTLKDTTYVG
-1727 SYRDVDNRTI
+1727 SYKDVDNRTI
-1737 HEPKASYNAIYN
+1737 YQPKASYNAIYN

-1755 VELTYKQLNYDE
+1755 VELTYRQLNYDD
-1767 FDYLGDKNYN
+1767 FDYLGDKSYN

-1791 YMNPKDKTKALY
+1791 YMNPKDTTKALY
-1803 TFDHPVFSL
+1803 TFGHPVFSL

-1840 RIGGGMATMHNGMKN
+1840 RIGGGVATMHNGLKN
-1855 GVAVDTLRLDD
+1855 GVAVDTLSLDSL
-1866 MGQATFM
+1866 GQGTFALQ
-1873 VSADRV
+1873 ADRV
-1879 AQPIGIDNALR
+1879 AQPIGTDNALR

-1896 EQDGTHFEAEPLHA
+1896 RQDGTYFEAEPLHA

-1915 FPIGSAKELLTDGQP
+1915 FPIGGAKELLTDGQP

-1959 MNLSMAGGLNFNFSV
+1959 MNLSMSGGVSFNFTL
-1974 ADKTDWME
+1974 ANRFDWFE
-1982 GDFDGI
+1982 GDVVGDIQELLSTFDG
-1988 YSDILYEYVGSFDGV
+1988 EFDGV
-2003 EHGSEKVD
+2003 EHGSEE
-2011 VNYSELV
+2011 VNVKYSELV

-2029 TMVLSDAVSTSGDPS
+2029 TMVLSDAISTSGDPS

-2053 IGQVQNVQVTPLSS
+2053 IGQVQNVQVAPVSS
-2067 ISVLTDSVY
+2067 IRAVSDSVY
-2076 QSRLAQ
+2076 QAQLART
-2082 AGIGQVNTKGDMTKY
+2082 GIGQANTNGDMAKY
-2097 AKYGTLVHIA
+2097 AKYGTMVHIA
-2107 DGVDAD
+2107 EGKDAD

-2127 GPKLKSNFIYSQK
+2127 GPKLKSQFIYSQK

-2173 HKPVYRSLREPT
+2173 HKPVYRSLRNPD
-2185 DPKFALPNKKYNT
+2185 DPKFALPNKTYNT
-2198 TVETPNDTTHY
+2198 TEETPDDTTHY
-2209 IIVLPTGADS
+2209 IIVLPTGANS
-2219 SKYPDEIAEKGEIIY
+2219 SSYPDEIAEKGEIIY

-2277 STSMYFPFGVQPDY
+2277 STSMYFPYGVQPDY
-2291 FGGKGTGTISSI
+2291 FGGKGTGTISSV
-2303 ASTITN
+2303 ASTVTN
-2309 YIGGAIFG
+2309 YIGGGLLG
-2317 YLESLKKLDPSASQG
+2317 YLESFKRLDPTVWGGVKNQ
-2332 KGSKGKESSTSI
+2332 ESSL
-2344 KFEGW
+2344 KFAGV

-2358 LTSQTIGTN
+2358 LQSKTIGTN
-2367 SLSNEYNRTTS
+2367 SLSNQYNRTAS

-2403 VTGKWNP
+2403 VTGKWSP

-2415 NYNFQNITKETMDYL
+2415 NYNFQNVTKEAMDYL

-2435 VPQHASPCSFVFRTR
+2435 VPKHTSPCSFVFRTR

-2471 LLDERTLKIDNPTLS
+2471 LLDERTLKINNPTLS

-2529 KANPNGAKLSVNG
+2529 QANPNGAKLSVNG

-2580 LMSPGDADH
+2580 LMSPGDAAH
-2589 TVTTASFDV
+2589 TTTTASFDV
-2598 HFLREAGAVNISVPA
+2598 HFLREAGAVNISAPA

-2714 CRNGGSFLTMPSNVI
+2714 CRNGGAYLTMPSNVI

-2771 STNNFE
+2771 GTNNFD

-2794 FSGQASMETEANR
+2794 FSGQASMETEAKR

-2840 LQLWLTSDRKLRAI
+2840 LQLWLTSDRRLRAI

-2884 LMFYCDGVI
+2884 LMFYCDGEI

-2995 MSLHLNKEDKG
+2995 MSLHLDKEDKG

-3015 STAEQDYTLMF
+3015 RTAEQDYTLMF

-3125 GATRYSTTGVNTQE
+3125 GATRYSTTGVDTQE
-3139 GVTPLSGNIDELI
+3139 GVTPLSGNIDELL

-3191 KNEIVMAPYAYSRK
+3191 NNEIVMAPYAYSRK
-3205 LHLDEKRN
+3205 LYLDEKRN

-3331 KYGVGEELT
+3331 KYGVGKELK
-3340 LSFYNYGATNHTYK
+3340 LPFFNYGATSHTYK

-3409 LNLTVEGEKPEWANN
+3409 LNLTVEGEKPEWADN

-3482 TVYDNKIEGRDL
+3482 TVYDNKTEGRDL

-3575 LTVIGSNKAMVYDN
+3575 LTMIGSNNAMVYDN

-3719 MGSNSGGNNAQVAK
+3719 MGSNYREDWSQATNSSSAQN
-3733 SASSVK
+3733 SAH
-3739 ALSAVQRTCSTM
+3739 TM

-3774 EVVGCEEARAEGENF
+3774 EVVGCEEARAEGENY

-3800 SIAGKAKQPIR
+3800 SIAGKAKDGIW
-3811 FVIERDGEI
+3811 FAIERDGEI
-3820 VASTRDIMTFLTDAV
+3820 VASTNEIMTFRVNDV
-3835 IGSPEEPTVI
+3835 IGSPDEPTAI
-3845 NFADASAN
+3845 NFMQADN
-3853 EDDKWY
+3853 REVGYWY
-3859 TIDGLP
+3859 TISGLKLP
-3865 LQDKPTRKGV
+3865 GKPAQRGL
-3875 YIFNGNKVVIK
+3875 YIYNGHKITIK